1 MSNIVADDESS
12 FICCGESNPASRTV
26 VQDRFRVCFYNGD
39 TDTTYDHDEI
49 DLIDLIAVLS
59 DALAL
64 GLRDDE
70 GEQDC
75 ILAEAG
81 GG

>member
-1 MSNIVADDESS
+1 VGGS
-12 FICCGESNPASRTV
+12 
-26 VQDRFRVCFYNGD
+26 
-39 TDTTYDHDEI
+39 EI

-75 ILAEAG
+75 VLAEAG